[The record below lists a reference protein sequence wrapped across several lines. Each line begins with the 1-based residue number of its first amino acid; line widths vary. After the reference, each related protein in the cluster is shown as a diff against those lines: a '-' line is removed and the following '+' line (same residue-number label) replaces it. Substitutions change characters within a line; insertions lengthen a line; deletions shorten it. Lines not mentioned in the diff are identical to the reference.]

1 MTVIIKEVVVNTTVN
16 SDSTSV
22 SKVGTVQPNT
32 ATSHDETINE
42 CVEQVM
48 RILRDKNEA

>member
-16 SDSTSV
+16 SETTGESRIGSIAE
-22 SKVGTVQPNT
+22 SSISQE
-32 ATSHDETINE
+32 ETINE

-48 RILRDKNEA
+48 RILKDKNER